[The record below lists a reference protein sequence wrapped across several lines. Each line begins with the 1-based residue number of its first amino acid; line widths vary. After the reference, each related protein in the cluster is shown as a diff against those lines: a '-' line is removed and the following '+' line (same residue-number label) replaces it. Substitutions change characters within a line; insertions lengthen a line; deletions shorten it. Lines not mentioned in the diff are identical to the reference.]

1 MVSLLFYALAAVSV
15 ACALGVVVA
24 RSPMQSVLNL
34 LGSFVCLAVIY
45 LLMGFQFLATAQI
58 LVYAGAI
65 MVLFPFVVMLLNL
78 TDAEPGQSWIM
89 GLFNGRVL
97 GSVASFLGLAALGV
111 MAAGGATFEAFA
123 EDPAAVDG
131 GLDPLYTLSEVLFS
145 KYMLPF
151 EAASL
156 LLLATMVGVML
167 LAKRERG
174 EDATP
179 ASTPASDGGQA

>member
-1 MVSLLFYALAAVSV
+1 MAAVSV
-15 ACALGVVVA
+15 ACAIGVVVA

-65 MVLFPFVVMLLNL
+65 MVLFLFVVMLLNL

-97 GSVASFLGLAALGV
+97 GSLASFLGLAALGLL
-111 MAAGGATFEAFA
+111 AAGGATFEAFA
-123 EDPAAVDG
+123 ENPASREG
-131 GLDPLYTLSEVLFS
+131 GLDPLYDLSEVLFS

-167 LAKRERG
+167 LAKRERPDEAREAAPLA
-174 EDATP
+174 EDP
-179 ASTPASDGGQA
+179 DGGQA

>member
-1 MVSLLFYALAAVSV
+1 MVSLLFYALAAVAV
-15 ACALGVVVA
+15 ACAIGVVA
-24 RSPMQSVLNL
+24 SRSPMQSVLNL

-45 LLMGFQFLATAQI
+45 LLMGFQFLAAAQL

-65 MVLFPFVVMLLNL
+65 MVLFLFVVMLLNL
-78 TDAEPGQSWIM
+78 TDKAPKPS
-89 GLFNGRVL
+89 LFLSLFSGRVM
-97 GSVASFLGLAALGV
+97 AAFAAFLGLAAVGAL
-111 MAAGGATFEAFA
+111 AAGTLNLKEQGEL
-123 EDPAAVDG
+123 PAG
-131 GLDPLYTLSEVLFS
+131 GLDPLTGVAEVLFS

-174 EDATP
+174 ESAEP
-179 ASTPASDGGQA
+179 NGGEV

>member
-1 MVSLLFYALAAVSV
+1 MVTTLLFYAMAAVSV
-15 ACALGVVVA
+15 ACALGVVVS

-34 LGSFVCLAVIY
+34 LGSFLALAVVY
-45 LLMGFQFLATAQI
+45 LLMGFQFLATAQV

-65 MVLFPFVVMLLNL
+65 MVLFLFVVMLLNL
-78 TDAEPGQSWIM
+78 TDKEPAQSWLM

-97 GSVASFLGLAALGV
+97 GSLASFLGLAALG
-111 MAAGGATFEAFA
+111 MLAAGGATFEAF
-123 EDPAAVDG
+123 EGGLDGSHEG
-131 GLDPLYTLSEVLFS
+131 GLDPIYSVAEVLFS

-151 EAASL
+151 EAASV

-174 EDATP
+174 EEDLGQ
-179 ASTPASDGGQA
+179 GGGAA

>member
-1 MVSLLFYALAAVSV
+1 VVSLLFYALAAVSV
-15 ACALGVVVA
+15 ACAVGVVA
-24 RSPMQSVLNL
+24 SRSPMQSVLNL
-34 LGSFVCLAVIY
+34 LGSFVSLAVIY
-45 LLMGFQFLATAQI
+45 LLMGFQFLATAQV

-65 MVLFPFVVMLLNL
+65 MVLFLFVVMLLNL
-78 TDAEPGQSWIM
+78 TDKEPGQPWLM

-97 GSVASFLGLAALGV
+97 GSVTAFLGLAALGLL
-111 MAAGGATFEAFA
+111 AAGGATFEAFGPGLDA
-123 EDPAAVDG
+123 SHEG
-131 GLDPLYTLSEVLFS
+131 GLDPLVPLAEVLFS

-174 EDATP
+174 ADGPGESITP
-179 ASTPASDGGQA
+179 GGEA